1 MLSWRKLILEAALKG
16 KVKIYPF
23 TSINACNLIH
33 EQWLNVKNVKYINNQ
48 VTNDTYDVFH

>member
-1 MLSWRKLILEAALKG
+1 MLSWRKLILEAALMG

-23 TSINACNLIH
+23 TLINACNLIH